1 MFNFNYSEQMKNLI
15 FDLGNVIIDIDFDL
29 TFRAFSKLSSIY
41 SWEEVRY
48 FIKEKCIWENYEK
61 GIINDDE
68 FRKILRNE
76 LKIKASDSDLDNA
89 FCGLLQKIQPERV
102 ELLQKLSKKYR
113 LFILS
118 NTSNI
123 HFQQVEKLLFES
135 AGISHFSEIF
145 KAVFLSFEMGK
156 LKPEIEIYQQVLL
169 EANIQANETLFFD
182 DMLINLE
189 SAATLGIQTKQII
202 PNQFT
207 IIDFFKNNEVQN

>member
-1 MFNFNYSEQMKNLI
+1 MKNLI
-15 FDLGNVIIDIDFDL
+15 FDLGNVIVDINFDL
-29 TFRAFSKLSSIY
+29 TFKAFSNLSSIY

-68 FRKILRNE
+68 FRKTLRNE
-76 LKIKASDSDLDNA
+76 LKIKASDSDLDKA

-102 ELLQKLSKKYR
+102 ELLQKLSKKYQI
-113 LFILS
+113 FILS

-135 AGISHFSEIF
+135 SGTSHFSEIF

-169 EANIQANETLFFD
+169 KANIQANETLFFD

-202 PNQFT
+202 PNRYT

>member
-135 AGISHFSEIF
+135 AGINHFSEIF
-145 KAVFLSFEMGK
+145 KTVFLSFEMGK

-189 SAATLGIQTKQII
+189 SAETLGIQTKQII

>member
-1 MFNFNYSEQMKNLI
+1 MKNLI
-15 FDLGNVIIDIDFDL
+15 FDLGNVIVDINFDL
-29 TFRAFSKLSSIY
+29 TFKAFSNLSSIY

-76 LKIKASDSDLDNA
+76 LKIKASDSDLDKA
-89 FCGLLQKIQPERV
+89 FCRLLQKIQPERV
-102 ELLQKLSKKYR
+102 ELLQKLSKKYQI
-113 LFILS
+113 FILS

-169 EANIQANETLFFD
+169 KANIQANETLFFD

-202 PNQFT
+202 PNRYT